1 MLLTQPID
9 KDEGRM
15 PSPSQ
20 LKRKFI
26 IKHKKLPEGSEV
38 GFSRIQEDNG
48 PDIDISNAVKNGI
61 LYLEDPIDKVSPNLF
76 HRPFLSH
83 LFVDECTCSNRWHV

>member
-9 KDEGRM
+9 KDEGQM
-15 PSPSQ
+15 PSPLQ

-26 IKHKKLPEGSEV
+26 IKHKKLPEGSEAALNA
-38 GFSRIQEDNG
+38 SRIQEDAA

-61 LYLEDPIDKVSPNLF
+61 LYLEDPIDKVSF
-76 HRPFLSH
+76 ISPFSAVNPSFSETH
-83 LFVDECTCSNRWHV
+83 IHFS